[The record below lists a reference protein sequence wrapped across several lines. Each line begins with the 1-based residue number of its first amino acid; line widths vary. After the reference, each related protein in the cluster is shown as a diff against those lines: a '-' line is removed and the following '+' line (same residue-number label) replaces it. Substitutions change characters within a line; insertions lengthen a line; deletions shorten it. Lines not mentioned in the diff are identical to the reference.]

1 MLRCRVA
8 EELGFPTTVM
18 SFVLPSGVPLQPG
31 ILAAQPS
38 FVEAV
43 ALDDPGAVSL
53 TCVVSSARPC
63 GKKQPEHWRCCP
75 VLGAK
80 AGFILE
86 TLLEDGPR
94 SKELLTFVQTLRTPK
109 DRPESRLFAQQLIT
123 TNFASHLDDLI
134 DAAFSVVYS
143 DLDSDVALTFTHEP
157 TQAAL
162 DLSTCQLWL
171 RVFDMQALRADDG
184 HGNMWMDALDRLCG
198 DTLSAGILGGV
209 LWRVLEGW
217 HGMDAAADFAAVPAG
232 PVLEVLFLATVT
244 EFRRGGEAAA
254 LLKDL
259 EAGAKAMGFVA
270 IAVAAVPQQGMNF
283 WTKKMSYSS
292 VVALNPSPSSASDV
306 FCEPTNELGR
316 FLFENMMLFDDT
328 PLVAKSLASP

>member
-1 MLRCRVA
+1 MPRGGRVGLPHDSHELRLAVGSAFATRDTGCSAFICRGRV
-8 EELGFPTTVM
+8 
-18 SFVLPSGVPLQPG
+18 
-31 ILAAQPS
+31 
-38 FVEAV
+38 
-43 ALDDPGAVSL
+43 DDPGAVSL

-209 LWRVLEGW
+209 LWRVLPF
-217 HGMDAAADFAAVPAG
+217 D
-232 PVLEVLFLATVT
+232 PV
-244 EFRRGGEAAA
+244 
-254 LLKDL
+254 
-259 EAGAKAMGFVA
+259 
-270 IAVAAVPQQGMNF
+270 
-283 WTKKMSYSS
+283 
-292 VVALNPSPSSASDV
+292 
-306 FCEPTNELGR
+306 
-316 FLFENMMLFDDT
+316 
-328 PLVAKSLASP
+328 